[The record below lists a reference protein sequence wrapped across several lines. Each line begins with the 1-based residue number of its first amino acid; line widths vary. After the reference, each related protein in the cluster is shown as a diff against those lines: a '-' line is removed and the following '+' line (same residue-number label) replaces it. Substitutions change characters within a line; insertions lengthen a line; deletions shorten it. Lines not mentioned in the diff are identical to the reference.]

1 MYSQSSVFF
10 VFFFFSSRR
19 RHTRLQGD
27 WSSDVCS
34 SDLLRSSWAFPGAKK
49 DSVAMT
55 NARMAGPILRR
66 LRAEAAKG
74 VDSGPPRAC
83 SLTRGLQDAV
93 GSDSMDEF
101 NRRLPEKSQPTE
113 LDDMQARSRVKVGGV
128 KEVTVLWAAYPRV
141 LKKSLSAARS
151 IAQGRE
157 TPAGSF
163 AVVLGREVA
172 ISTALGFVLLVH
184 VPDRRFHDQEIGLVR
199 AMDFNAVLV
208 VPLDDSVNSFAGVED
223 DDHRRA
229 GLHLLDIV
237 EILRVRLLRWSRF
250 LPLQARAHLVL
261 DFRQRWTDQFS
272 VHSFTLLTPHPP
284 GLGDLGLQSR
294 QEIGRASCRE
304 RV

>member
-93 GSDSMDEF
+93 GRSEEHTS
-101 NRRLPEKSQPTE
+101 E
-113 LDDMQARSRVKVGGV
+113 LQS
-128 KEVTVLWAAYPRV
+128 PCN
-141 LKKSLSAARS
+141 
-151 IAQGRE
+151 
-157 TPAGSF
+157 
-163 AVVLGREVA
+163 
-172 ISTALGFVLLVH
+172 LVC
-184 VPDRRFHDQEIGLVR
+184 
-199 AMDFNAVLV
+199 
-208 VPLDDSVNSFAGVED
+208 
-223 DDHRRA
+223 
-229 GLHLLDIV
+229 
-237 EILRVRLLRWSRF
+237 RLL
-250 LPLQARAHLVL
+250 LEKKKTTIDA
-261 DFRQRWTDQFS
+261 DM
-272 VHSFTLLTPHPP
+272 
-284 GLGDLGLQSR
+284 GD
-294 QEIGRASCRE
+294 
-304 RV
+304 